1 MDPVFH
7 ERLNYWSEAK
17 NLDDLANRVLGVAGS
32 PVKDEAVARRVSD
45 VIKTFLNSNKA
56 QLVDTDLSRL
66 RILQVLVSELEEK
79 PQDSDPTFA
88 TLEDTIEKTI
98 ITFVKSID
106 QVSTKSIEDAMSTPS
121 VILSIKETSPENV
134 SFFVKSV
141 RIAERTDLFAFETM
155 ISRFFRYA
163 NDRSQQ
169 HFFSHFG
176 KGDED
181 LLTRIIFVLPKDIS
195 HFSAA
200 GCILLRDKG
209 VELIVNRLNRLE
221 SLDFSHCPR
230 VTDKAVDTVVRHPNM
245 RNLKR
250 LSFDNCILVS
260 QEAQGK
266 IEKMLQQK

>member
-17 NLDDLANRVLGVAGS
+17 NLDDLANRLGVAGS

-45 VIKTFLNSNKA
+45 VIKTFLNSNEA

-66 RILQVLVSELEEK
+66 RNLQALVSKLVVK
-79 PQDSDPTFA
+79 HQDRDRTFA
-88 TLEDTIEKTI
+88 TLEETIEKTI
-98 ITFVKSID
+98 TLVRSID
-106 QVSTKSIEDAMSTPS
+106 QVSRAFKSIEDAMSNPS
-121 VILSIKETSPENV
+121 AISSIEKASPEDV
-134 SFFVKSV
+134 SSFVKSV
-141 RIAERTDLFAFETM
+141 RIAEKMDLDAFETL
-155 ISRFFRYA
+155 IPLFFRHA
-163 NDRSQQ
+163 NDRGQQ

-176 KGDED
+176 RGDER
-181 LLTRIIFVLPKDIS
+181 LLARIIPLLPRDIS

-200 GCILLRDKG
+200 GCILLEDDDVKR
-209 VELIVNRLNRLE
+209 IVNRLNRLE
-221 SLDFSHCPR
+221 SLDFSHCSH
-230 VTDKAVDTVVRHPNM
+230 VTDEAVNAVVTHPNM

-260 QEAQGK
+260 QEAQGR